1 MEKLNS
7 VWLIIL
13 LGVVIQDVFAAG
25 ECDGLGLN
33 NALLGLCVAYTTEGN
48 DCLYD
53 GSNDSVNCAVIRK
66 NFFRISGGD
75 DLDNLLN
82 IGDADAIIGPEGGT
96 IILQGVAAVH
106 FPEDSFVEDTLVSIS
121 TSSADDVDEVFEEF
135 ASIFLPLER
144 LGYEIRIITDS
155 APPLSEFLAID
166 IIVPDTFISSIP
178 DNYRVEAFVI
188 VEQGSD
194 QEIPFPVFELIPSTY
209 DSLTS
214 TVSFDLP
221 GAAFFNGEL
230 AQEQYQAIIT
240 LAPTPGIGAT
250 ISNTLEGA
258 EVSVL
263 AAATSV
269 GACQASSISCPVA
282 GGCSVNSPY
291 NPARKHPITGQTRPH
306 NGVDYA
312 AANGDSILSA
322 SDGVIERSYSSQ
334 SYGETI
340 IVRHTNGSATLYAH
354 LQSRGVVKGDSVAA
368 GQQIGTADS
377 TGLSSGPHLHFEYV
391 PNGQIIQSKNRIDPD
406 PCIDALAS
414 GSITVRDSG
423 SLADDSFQLSLDGF
437 VIGATAIGASNT
449 IAINN
454 IIAGQH
460 LLELLVLVAPDNVG
474 TYTVTLND
482 GITFSDG
489 STSKSG
495 SPPQGTLVSWTINVP
510 VPTTP

>member
-1 MEKLNS
+1 MLLMEKLNS

-166 IIVPDTFISSIP
+166 IIVPDTFLSSIP

-230 AQEQYQAIIT
+230 AQVNRHQFFRHFPAVLGNAFHT
-240 LAPTPGIGAT
+240 LP
-250 ISNTLEGA
+250 
-258 EVSVL
+258 
-263 AAATSV
+263 
-269 GACQASSISCPVA
+269 
-282 GGCSVNSPY
+282 
-291 NPARKHPITGQTRPH
+291 
-306 NGVDYA
+306 
-312 AANGDSILSA
+312 
-322 SDGVIERSYSSQ
+322 
-334 SYGETI
+334 
-340 IVRHTNGSATLYAH
+340 
-354 LQSRGVVKGDSVAA
+354 
-368 GQQIGTADS
+368 
-377 TGLSSGPHLHFEYV
+377 
-391 PNGQIIQSKNRIDPD
+391 
-406 PCIDALAS
+406 
-414 GSITVRDSG
+414 
-423 SLADDSFQLSLDGF
+423 
-437 VIGATAIGASNT
+437 ATAV
-449 IAINN
+449 
-454 IIAGQH
+454 H
-460 LLELLVLVAPDNVG
+460 
-474 TYTVTLND
+474 
-482 GITFSDG
+482 
-489 STSKSG
+489 
-495 SPPQGTLVSWTINVP
+495 
-510 VPTTP
+510 